1 MYPNKDLSS
10 NIRSKRAK
18 NFLAIDF
25 HDLSEITDTH
35 LHISSKR
42 MENPAYKVKSSSL
55 KSQLPLKKA
64 SATSKPL
71 NFWAHPFPSTKKTP
85 VLNQIRNY
93 KRTEKALAI
102 LPFRIA
108 AFFIDILVL
117 NAPILLYL
125 YYASIQNSV
134 NFTALFISPI
144 SLFIPLLLL
153 FYFLFTE
160 GFGGQSIG
168 KMLMKIEIVENNN
181 YRKPIGL
188 RLAAI
193 RLIYFLMGL
202 LFFGLGLVSALR
214 DSNFRAWHD
223 RATRS
228 LVYRRKNV

>member
-1 MYPNKDLSS
+1 M
-10 NIRSKRAK
+10 
-18 NFLAIDF
+18 
-25 HDLSEITDTH
+25 TDAH
-35 LHISSKR
+35 LRTSSKR
-42 MENPAYKVKSSSL
+42 IGANHHKIRSSSL

-64 SATSKPL
+64 SATSRPL
-71 NFWAHPFPSTKKTP
+71 NFWTHPFPSTKKTP

-102 LPFRIA
+102 LPFRMA
-108 AFFIDILVL
+108 AFFIDILIL

-134 NFTALFISPI
+134 SFTALFFSPI
-144 SLFIPLLLL
+144 SLFVPLLLL

-188 RLAAI
+188 RLATI
-193 RLIYFLMGL
+193 RLIYFLMGF
-202 LFFGLGLVSALR
+202 LFFGLGLLSALR
-214 DSNFRAWHD
+214 DGNFRAWHD